1 MLKKF
6 YSLKQL
12 ENQGLTINY
21 EDLEYFEENLNNE
34 IELYL
39 DAETLK
45 VFTKNNCY
53 IADAVSIKLIYLQQ
67 ELINTE
73 YSLSKL
79 DEMMN
84 ENGYIPSSER
94 TIENIDKY
102 KSVIYTSSNNIDI
115 IINFTISNNANSII
129 NNLIINNISRF

>member
-39 DAETLK
+39 DDETLK

-67 ELINTE
+67 EFINTE

-79 DEMMN
+79 DEIMN